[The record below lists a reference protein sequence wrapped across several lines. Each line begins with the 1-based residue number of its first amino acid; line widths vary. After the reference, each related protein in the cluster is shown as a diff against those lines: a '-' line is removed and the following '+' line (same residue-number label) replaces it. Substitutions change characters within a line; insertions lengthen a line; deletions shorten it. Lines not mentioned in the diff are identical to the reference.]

1 MSNHKRFPRF
11 ARCINYCANLRTNF
25 LNNERIIDRRRQKYE
40 KLKITSTL
48 FQNYY
53 QSENLKAKHSVS
65 LLCKSQIAVWFTVT
79 NFRTNALK
87 ILKSVPIAKLKRKCL
102 IRYLNLTLLINS
114 VNYVTTKWHK
124 IPISFL
130 YISPKACLVDKHLLT
145 IKRSLFL
152 SWFTGFKT
160 QFFGFSLF
168 HLRTTHP
175 FYYLLWGLSALVF
188 HNNNKLRN
196 FEHFTLT
203 NRQNKPS

>member
-1 MSNHKRFPRF
+1 MSNHKWFPRF

-40 KLKITSTL
+40 KLKITLTL

-87 ILKSVPIAKLKRKCL
+87 ILKSIPIAKLKRKCL
-102 IRYLNLTLLINS
+102 LRYLNLTLLINS

-130 YISPKACLVDKHLLT
+130 ISTSWRLKGHCFCRGSLVL
-145 IKRSLFL
+145 
-152 SWFTGFKT
+152 
-160 QFFGFSLF
+160 
-168 HLRTTHP
+168 
-175 FYYLLWGLSALVF
+175 
-188 HNNNKLRN
+188 
-196 FEHFTLT
+196 
-203 NRQNKPS
+203 KPSFSVFLFFTYERHTRFIISSEDCPHLYSTIIIN